1 MTNNFTDTIIMEAR
15 GISKSFPGVL
25 ALDKVD
31 LKIYSGKV
39 NAIVGENGAGKS
51 TLMNILSGV
60 YADYEG
66 EILLNGE
73 TVNFKNTTDAKNAG
87 ISIIHQELQ
96 LIPYLSIAENIFLG
110 RESLT
115 NTNILDIKKMRSNA
129 EDLLEKLEFTK
140 DVRTKVSSLRV
151 GQQQIVEIAKALSF
165 DVRVLIMDEPT
176 SALSESEINILFKLI
191 KALTARGV
199 AIVYITHK
207 MDELTKLADYVTVF
221 RDGCSVG
228 ESTVDNI
235 TVDEII
241 KLMVGRDI
249 KEFFVKKEHIKG
261 NVKLKVEKLSLKKKG
276 DSGKYIFKDISF
288 DVRSSEVLGIF
299 GLMGAGRTEL
309 LEAIFGIHSSNS
321 SGSISIDD
329 NHVKIDSPTAAINS
343 GLALIPEDRKY
354 DGLVLD
360 MDIAKNISLASMD
373 NVLKNGM
380 INKRMEL
387 NQANDYRSKLKIKSY
402 SVKQAAAKLSG
413 GNQQKVVLSKWLVTN
428 PKIFLLDEPT
438 RGIDVNAKNEIY
450 KLIDELAAK
459 GLAIVVV
466 SSELPEIMAI
476 SDRIITICLGKLTGE
491 FERKDFSDEKIITA
505 ALPAN

>member
-1 MTNNFTDTIIMEAR
+1 
-15 GISKSFPGVL
+15 
-25 ALDKVD
+25 
-31 LKIYSGKV
+31 
-39 NAIVGENGAGKS
+39 
-51 TLMNILSGV
+51 
-60 YADYEG
+60 
-66 EILLNGE
+66 
-73 TVNFKNTTDAKNAG
+73 
-87 ISIIHQELQ
+87 
-96 LIPYLSIAENIFLG
+96 
-110 RESLT
+110 
-115 NTNILDIKKMRSNA
+115 
-129 EDLLEKLEFTK
+129 
-140 DVRTKVSSLRV
+140 
-151 GQQQIVEIAKALSF
+151 
-165 DVRVLIMDEPT
+165 
-176 SALSESEINILFKLI
+176 
-191 KALTARGV
+191 
-199 AIVYITHK
+199 
-207 MDELTKLADYVTVF
+207 
-221 RDGCSVG
+221 
-228 ESTVDNI
+228 
-235 TVDEII
+235 
-241 KLMVGRDI
+241 
-249 KEFFVKKEHIKG
+249 
-261 NVKLKVEKLSLKKKG
+261 
-276 DSGKYIFKDISF
+276 
-288 DVRSSEVLGIF
+288 
-299 GLMGAGRTEL
+299 MGAGRTEL